1 MYRGEQPQ
9 QQQQY
14 RPLPLSQVLPAQPHV
29 HQRPA
34 VVVDDDRHV
43 ELPHL
48 PEPNS
53 LLSGVIPTTTTSGMY
68 GNNGQPLN
76 GDQQL
81 LWQMASEWFASV
93 RPTLGVNST
102 MDIDTP
108 TASGKGVFFRVVGLK
123 RNENDIL
130 NLFRNF
136 SPRCTQ
142 MTNIFGDV
150 TDPQGTITQL
160 IPYEVLDDFRTPIY
174 PDPQLQ
180 QQQQQQAKKKFLTR
194 FANEPSWIMSTLL
207 ATVVSA
213 SATTKLATWTS
224 ILRTIGVMVGL
235 VG

>member
-1 MYRGEQPQ
+1 MYPGEQPH

-14 RPLPLSQVLPAQPHV
+14 RPLPLSQVLPAQQRV
-29 HQRPA
+29 RPA
-34 VVVDDDRHV
+34 PVVIDDPDRHV

-53 LLSGVIPTTTTSGMY
+53 LLSGGGGGGATSVMY
-68 GNNGQPLN
+68 NNNGQPLN

-93 RPTLGVNST
+93 RPTLGVNSS
-102 MDIDTP
+102 MDIDSP
-108 TASGKGVFFRVVGLK
+108 TGSAKGVFFRVVGLK

-130 NLFRNF
+130 NLFQNF

-142 MTNIFGDV
+142 MNGLFGNVDDPIF
-150 TDPQGTITQL
+150 TQM
-160 IPYEVLDDFRTPIY
+160 IPYEVLDDMRTPVY
-174 PDPQLQ
+174 PDPQQQLQ
-180 QQQQQQAKKKFLTR
+180 QPEKRKFLTR

-235 VG
+235 VW